1 MKVGIVYEFLSGQ
14 GSLEILEGIE
24 VMSPDRTL
32 LQYPWG
38 MHMCDDQQKKHTS
51 RETGFKTWCA
61 FGIPRNN
68 FDLIMTFS

>member
-1 MKVGIVYEFLSGQ
+1 MAEWSNALAGNREVYEFLSGQ

-38 MHMCDDQQKKHTS
+38 MHIWLTINKKKDTS
-51 RETGFKTWCA
+51 RETGFKTWYA
-61 FGIPRNN
+61 FGIPRN
-68 FDLIMTFS
+68 